1 MTRLK
6 RSQIERYEAQIYL
19 IRLLTLLLK
28 DADFGT
34 RLQRLELKLR
44 LKGAQ
49 RWLTRLQI
57 ADTDVVNDV
66 VGDVIASKDVVK
78 FYVSIINRWYITKRF
93 NIELYFVNRRQANA
107 KKV

>member
-28 DADFGT
+28 NSDFGT

-49 RWLTRLQI
+49 RWLVKLQNSS
-57 ADTDVVNDV
+57 TDYVENS
-66 VGDVIASKDVVK
+66 VGDVVVTKDAHL
-78 FYVSIINRWYITKRF
+78 FYGKIVSSWYATKKF
-93 NIELYFVNRRQANA
+93 NIELRLVNKLKANA